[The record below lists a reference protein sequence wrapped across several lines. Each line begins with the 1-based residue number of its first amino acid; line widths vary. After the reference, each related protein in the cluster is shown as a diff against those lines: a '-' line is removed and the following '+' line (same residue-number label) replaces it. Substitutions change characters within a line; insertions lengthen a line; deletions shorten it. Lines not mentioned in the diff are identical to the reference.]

1 MVQALTEPAGS
12 VVSCRHGAGLE
23 PGRHDAQG
31 AGMPIAIT
39 DEHQEL
45 GATVRD
51 VLTTHDALGANRAL
65 LEADTEPRP
74 SYWKEMAE
82 LGWLGIHLPEE
93 YGGAGAGL
101 SELISVLDELGR
113 QVAPG
118 PFLPTVLA
126 SAVVAQ
132 CGNDEQCAFFLPAL
146 GDGSLVAAVGLGG
159 SLTLRDGV
167 LDGDAGIVLGGAAAE
182 LLLLRAGDDIVAVQP
197 DIDGVTLAGT
207 KDLDPS
213 RRSAAVTVSSVGV
226 RDADVLVGAARRA
239 RALART
245 LGAAE
250 AVGVMAA
257 CTDAAVAYAKER
269 VQFGRTIGT
278 FQAVKHHCADMLV
291 AAELAT
297 AAVWDAARA
306 ATDSADEF
314 DLAAAMAAQ
323 LTFAPAV
330 HNAQMNIQVHGGIGF
345 TWEHDA
351 HLFLRRALVL
361 NALLGSP
368 DDAEEVTRLAARGT
382 TREVSLDLPA
392 EAEAIRTEVRAEA
405 KRIKA
410 RRGAAQRKAL
420 VESGLM
426 VPHWPAPWG
435 RDAGAVEQIVID
447 EELRAAGVKV
457 PGLGIT
463 GWNIMTVNQYATPD
477 QVERWVFKTLM
488 GEYVWC
494 QLFSEPDAG
503 SDAAAVKTRGTR
515 VDGGWVVNGQKV
527 WTSGAQYCHLGLAT
541 VRTDPAAPKH
551 AGITTMVIDMHAPGV
566 EVRPLRQI
574 TGHADF
580 NEVFFNDVFVPD
592 DDVVGTPD
600 DGWTVAR
607 STLGNERVSIGGGA
621 GGIFPAMDLIALLK
635 SGGDRVPGASARVG
649 ALLSTDHALKV
660 LNLRRAQRAVIGS
673 GPGAEGN
680 VTKLVLAEH
689 GHDRAR
695 LQADLVGPA
704 TAFLDGEEALAGYSE
719 LATRAMSIAG
729 GTSEIT
735 RNQIAERILGLP
747 RDPLIA

>member
-1 MVQALTEPAGS
+1 
-12 VVSCRHGAGLE
+12 
-23 PGRHDAQG
+23 
-31 AGMPIAIT
+31 MPIAIT
-39 DEHQEL
+39 DEHREL
-45 GATVRD
+45 GASVRG
-51 VLTTHDALGANRAL
+51 VLADHGALAANRAL
-65 LEADTEPRP
+65 LEADSEPRP
-74 SYWKEMAE
+74 SFWQVMAE

-93 YGGAGAGL
+93 HGGAGAGL
-101 SELISVLDELGR
+101 SELVVVLDETGR
-113 QVAPG
+113 QVVPG

-126 SAVVAQ
+126 SAVIAQ
-132 CGNDEQCAFFLPAL
+132 CGSAEQRAALLPGLA
-146 GDGSLVAAVGLGG
+146 DGSVLAALGLGG
-159 SLTLRDGV
+159 ALTLRDGIV
-167 LDGDAGIVLGGAAAE
+167 DGDGGVVLGGATADVV
-182 LLLLRAGDDIVAVQP
+182 LLRAGEDVVVVHPDADGIVF
-197 DIDGVTLAGT
+197 GGT
-207 KDLDPS
+207 ENLDPS
-213 RRSAAVTVSSVGV
+213 RRSASVTASSVAVG
-226 RDADVLVGAARRA
+226 ASDVLTGAARRA

-245 LGAAE
+245 LCAAE

-257 CTDAAVAYAKER
+257 CTDAAVAYTKER

-278 FQAVKHHCADMLV
+278 FQAVKHHCADLLV

-297 AAVWDAARA
+297 AAVWEAARA
-306 ATDSADEF
+306 AADSLDEF
-314 DLAAAMAAQ
+314 DLTAAMAAQ
-323 LTFAPAV
+323 LTFGPAV

-361 NALLGSP
+361 NALAGSP
-368 DDAEEVTRLAARGT
+368 DDAEDVTEGSARGT
-382 TREVSLDLPA
+382 TRDVSLDLPP
-392 EAEAIRTEVRAEA
+392 EAETVRATVRGEA
-405 KRIKA
+405 VRIGA
-410 RRGAAQRKAL
+410 LRGTEQRKAL
-420 VESGLM
+420 VESGLL
-426 VPHWPAPWG
+426 VPHWPEPWG
-435 RDAGAVEQIVID
+435 RAAGGVEQIVID

-463 GWNIMTVNQYATPD
+463 GWNIMTVQQYATPD

-503 SDAAAVKTRGTR
+503 SDAAAVTTRGTR
-515 VDGGWVVNGQKV
+515 VEGGWTVNGQKV
-527 WTSGAQYCHLGLAT
+527 WTSGAQHCHLGLAT
-541 VRTDPAAPKH
+541 VRTDPDAPKH

-574 TGHADF
+574 TGRSDF

-592 DDVVGTPD
+592 DDVVGAPN

-607 STLGNERVSIGGGA
+607 STLGNERVSIGGGI
-621 GGIFPAMDLIALLK
+621 GGIFPPMDLLALYK
-635 SGGDRVPGASARVG
+635 SGGDRVPGAAARIG
-649 ALLSTDHALKV
+649 AVITKEHALKV

-673 GPGAEGN
+673 GPGPEGN

-695 LQADLVGPA
+695 LQADLVGAP
-704 TAFLDGEEALAGYSE
+704 TAFLDGEDALAGYSQ

-747 RDPLIA
+747 RDPLIR

>member
-1 MVQALTEPAGS
+1 MT
-12 VVSCRHGAGLE
+12 
-23 PGRHDAQG
+23 
-31 AGMPIAIT
+31 IAIT

-45 GATVRD
+45 GATVRG
-51 VLTTHDALGANRAL
+51 LLSAQGALAANRAL
-65 LEADTEPRP
+65 LESVDEARP
-74 SYWKEMAE
+74 SFWQEMAD
-82 LGWLGIHLPEE
+82 LGMLGVHLPEE
-93 YGGAGAGL
+93 HGGGGASL
-101 SELISVLDELGR
+101 SELVVILEELGR

-126 SAVVAQ
+126 SAVIAQ
-132 CGNDEQCAFFLPAL
+132 CGSPEQQAAYLPAL
-146 GDGSLVAAVGLGG
+146 ADGSVTAALGLGG
-159 SLTLRDGV
+159 SLTLGGGTI
-167 LDGDAGIVLGGAAAE
+167 DGDGGIVLGAQRAD
-182 LLLLRAGDDIVAVQP
+182 LLLLRAGDDIVIVRRDSAGLTLGGTT
-197 DIDGVTLAGT
+197 DI
-207 KDLDPS
+207 DPS
-213 RRSAAVTVSSVGV
+213 RRSAAVAVSSVPLAG
-226 RDADVLVGAARRA
+226 ADVLTGAARRA

-250 AVGVMAA
+250 AAGVMAA
-257 CTDAAVAYAKER
+257 CTDMAVAYAQER

-291 AAELAT
+291 ATQLAT
-297 AAVWDAARA
+297 ATAWDAARA
-306 ATDSADEF
+306 AADTLDEF
-314 DLAAAMAAQ
+314 AWTAAMAAH
-323 LTFAPAV
+323 LAFAPAV

-351 HLFLRRALVL
+351 HLFLRRALAL

-368 DDAEEVTRLAARGT
+368 DDAEDVTAGAERGT
-382 TREVSLDLPA
+382 TRDVTLDLPA
-392 EAEAIRTEVRAEA
+392 EAEAIRTEIRAEA
-405 KRIKA
+405 ARI
-410 RRGAAQRKAL
+410 GALSDKTERRKAL
-420 VESGLM
+420 VEAGLL
-426 VPHWPAPWG
+426 VPHWPKPWG

-447 EELRAAGVKV
+447 EEMRAAGVKV

-477 QVERWVFKTLM
+477 QVARWVEKTLM

-515 VDGGWVVNGQKV
+515 VEGGWKVNGQKV

-541 VRTDPAAPKH
+541 IRTDPDAPKH
-551 AGITTMVIDMHAPGV
+551 AGITAMVIDMHASGV

-574 TGHADF
+574 TGNADF

-592 DDVVGTPD
+592 DDVVGTVN

-621 GGIFPAMDLIALLK
+621 GGIFPPMDLLALRK
-635 SGGDRVPGASARVG
+635 RGGDRVPGAAARIG
-649 ALLSTDHALKV
+649 AILAKEHALKA
-660 LNLRRAQRAVIGS
+660 LNLRRAQRAVVGA
-673 GPGAEGN
+673 GPGPEGN

-695 LQADLVGPA
+695 LQADLVGEA
-704 TAFLDGEEALAGYSE
+704 TALLDGEDALAGYTQ
-719 LATRAMSIAG
+719 LGTRAMSIAG

-747 RDPLIA
+747 RDPLIR

>member
-1 MVQALTEPAGS
+1 MA
-12 VVSCRHGAGLE
+12 
-23 PGRHDAQG
+23 
-31 AGMPIAIT
+31 IAIT

-45 GATVRD
+45 GATVRGL
-51 VLTTHDALGANRAL
+51 LTAHGSLAATRAL
-65 LEADTEPRP
+65 LEADAEPRP
-74 SYWKEMAE
+74 SFWQEMAD

-93 YGGAGAGL
+93 HGGSGAGL
-101 SELISVLDELGR
+101 SELVVVLDELGR

-126 SAVVAQ
+126 SAVIAQ
-132 CGNDEQCAFFLPAL
+132 CGSGEQRAYFLPGLA
-146 GDGSLVAAVGLGG
+146 DGSVAAALGLGG
-159 SLTLRDGV
+159 TLTLRDGV
-167 LDGDAGIVLGGAAAE
+167 LDGDGGIVLGGVGAD
-182 LLLLRAGDDIVAVQP
+182 LLLLRAGEDVVALP
-197 DIDGVTLAGT
+197 CGADGVTVTGT

-213 RRSAAVTVSSVGV
+213 RRSARVTVSSVRT
-226 RDADVLVGAARRA
+226 RDADVLVGALARA
-239 RALART
+239 RSLART

-278 FQAVKHHCADMLV
+278 FQAVKHHCADLLV

-306 ATDSADEF
+306 AAGAADEF
-314 DLAAAMAAQ
+314 DLVAAMAAQ
-323 LTFAPAV
+323 LAFGPAV
-330 HNAQMNIQVHGGIGF
+330 HSAQMNIQVHGGIGF

-361 NALLGSP
+361 DGLLASP
-368 DDAEEVTRLAARGT
+368 ADAEDVTTEASRGTSREVT
-382 TREVSLDLPA
+382 LDLPD
-392 EAEAIRTEVRAEA
+392 EAEVIRPEVRGQAE
-405 KRIKA
+405 RIGA
-410 RRGAAQRKAL
+410 LRGAEQRRAL
-420 VESGLM
+420 VESGLL
-426 VPHWPAPWG
+426 VPHWPKPWG
-435 RDAGAVEQIVID
+435 RAAGAVEQIVID
-447 EELRAAGVKV
+447 EELRTAGVKV

-477 QVERWVFKTLM
+477 QVERWVFKTLI

-515 VDGGWVVNGQKV
+515 VDGGWRVNGQKV

-541 VRTDPAAPKH
+541 VRTNPDAPKH
-551 AGITTMVIDMHAPGV
+551 AGITAMVIDMHAPGV

-574 TGHADF
+574 TGNADF

-592 DDVVGTPD
+592 DDVVGTRD

-621 GGIFPAMDLIALLK
+621 GGIFAPMDLLALLK
-635 SGGDRVPGASARVG
+635 DGGERVPGASARVG
-649 ALLSTDHALKV
+649 AVLAKEHALKA
-660 LNLRRAQRAVIGS
+660 LNLRRAQRAVIGA
-673 GPGAEGN
+673 GPGPEGN

-695 LQADLVGPA
+695 LQADLVGPDI
-704 TAFLDGEEALAGYSE
+704 AFLDGEHAVAGYSE
-719 LATRAMSIAG
+719 LSARAMSIAG

-747 RDPLIA
+747 RDPLIK